1 MTGIAWLDWLGVVV
15 FALLAVVS
23 AARVWL
29 GWRSISDRSDVVQ
42 HGVMAAGMGAMSWPT
57 GHLLPPV
64 IGVLIFAA
72 AGCWSLQVLVRR
84 VGPWRGLDRRR
95 TEGPWWRRSD
105 GAAHHLLAC
114 VVMIIAFGG
123 GHAGYG
129 GENASMATGAAAHD
143 MDHDMDVGSMGHD
156 MDVGSMGHDMV
167 TGTPGMAGPTSA
179 HGAEHESPLP
189 AVVDDMIET
198 ASGWPIWPMAGA
210 GFVVYA
216 LWITMGRADRAVCP
230 CATAGVGSGN
240 MKTGR
245 SWVPRLIVAPLLERW
260 SAAVMA
266 AGMGVMTLAL

>member
-57 GHLLPPV
+57 GHLLSPAV
-64 IGVLIFAA
+64 GVLIFAA

-129 GENASMATGAAAHD
+129 GEDASVAAGAA
-143 MDHDMDVGSMGHD
+143 VPEMGHD
-156 MDVGSMGHDMV
+156 MDDMDDMDDMGAMDHDM
-167 TGTPGMAGPTSA
+167 GMGSESMAGTTSA
-179 HGAEHESPLP
+179 HGAEHENRLP
-189 AVVDDMIET
+189 AVVDDVIES
-198 ASGWPIWPMAGA
+198 ARGWPIWPVAGA

-216 LWITMGRADRAVCP
+216 LWIVMGRADRAVCP
-230 CATAGVGSGN
+230 CATAGVGSGDG
-240 MKTGR
+240 MSGR
-245 SWVPRLIVAPLLERW
+245 SWLPRFVLAPLLERW
-260 SAAVMA
+260 SAVVMT